1 MGVDLWNIIC
11 LMVRTNGS
19 GKEPE
24 RKINK
29 SKIVKLIVFTLLIA
43 IVIATI
49 IIYNKNEEFRNVF
62 DKYVFR
68 KEVKPDNLATI
79 DLDTNKESN
88 VFAYNKYIVI
98 LNQNSL
104 EFYNRTGNKEQSLEV
119 QISTPIFEG
128 NDNYLYIAEKNG
140 QRVYCIQNKNILW
153 HKDVEGE
160 IKDLTVN
167 KNGYVSIV
175 VAGVSCKNIVQIYDN
190 TGKELFTR
198 GLSTASVID
207 TAISDNNKYLAIA
220 EADFSGVLVQSTI
233 EIISIENASKNS
245 DDAVVYTYQPD
256 SDNLVIN
263 IQYQKDNLVC
273 MYDKFVEIIKNKNTT
288 RAFEFNNET
297 VLFADVNLN
306 SKIIKI
312 IKKSEGFFGK
322 AFQMQIIDTNKINNV
337 ITYEIEQ
344 NPKNV
349 YVNDNII
356 CINIGT
362 EVLFVDSNGWLIKRY
377 KSSKEVQDVIFNSNI
392 AGVIS
397 KGKIELISL

>member
-11 LMVRTNGS
+11 LMVRTNGN
-19 GKEPE
+19 GKGPE

-49 IIYNKNEEFRNVF
+49 IIYNKNEEFRSVF

-377 KSSKEVQDVIFNSNI
+377 KSSKEVQDVIFNSDI

>member
-11 LMVRTNGS
+11 LMVRTSGNGK
-19 GKEPE
+19 GPE

-29 SKIVKLIVFTLLIA
+29 SKIAKLIVFILLIA

-49 IIYNKNEEFRNVF
+49 VIYNKNEEFRNVF

-68 KEVKPDNLATI
+68 KEVKPDNLVTI
-79 DLDTNKESN
+79 DLEANKESN
-88 VFAYNKYIVI
+88 VFAHNKYIVI

-128 NDNYLYIAEKNG
+128 NNNYLYIAEKNG
-140 QRVYCIQNKNILW
+140 QRIYCIQNKNILW
-153 HKDVEGE
+153 HKDIEGE
-160 IKDLTVN
+160 IKALNVN
-167 KNGYVSIV
+167 KNGYVSIII
-175 VAGVSCKNIVQIYDN
+175 AGTSYKSIIETYDN
-190 TGKELFTR
+190 TGKELFKR
-198 GLSTASVID
+198 GLSTTSVID
-207 TAISDNNKYLAIA
+207 TDISDDNKYLAIA
-220 EADFSGVLVQSTI
+220 EADFSGVLVQSKI
-233 EIISIENASKNS
+233 EILSIESASKNS

-263 IQYQKDNLVC
+263 IQYQKDNLAC

-288 RAFEFNNET
+288 RAFEFSNET

-306 SKIIKI
+306 SKIIKV
-312 IKKSEGFFGK
+312 IKKSEGFLGK
-322 AFQMQIIDTNKINNV
+322 AFQMQIIDTNKIGNV

-344 NPKNV
+344 NPKKV
-349 YVNDNII
+349 YISDNII

-362 EVLFVDSNGWLIKRY
+362 EVLFVNSNGWLIKRY
-377 KSSKEVQDVIFNSNI
+377 KSSKEVQNVIFNSNI

>member
-11 LMVRTNGS
+11 LMVRTNGN

-24 RKINK
+24 KKINK

-190 TGKELFTR
+190 IGKELFTR

-297 VLFADVNLN
+297 VLFTDVNLN